1 MRSDG
6 ESLHCALQEASAV
19 LHAFSRFIMNV
30 LRIRIHVHKRNRYAL
45 LLPGYIA
52 LRVGENSDGT

>member
-6 ESLHCALQEASAV
+6 ESLHCALQVASAV

-30 LRIRIHVHKRNRYAL
+30 LRIHVHKRNRYAL